1 MARSEFHFVL
11 DGIDLDDDQTQ
22 LIAQSVQEAGMRA
35 VADLKLRNDF
45 VAIDI
50 AGLRDKWEWI
60 GRVVLVDE
68 LAQRALPQ
76 VSDIAGIRVQ

>member
-1 MARSEFHFVL
+1 MARSEFHFIL
-11 DGIDLDDDQTQ
+11 DGIDLDDDQKQ
-22 LIAQSVQEAGMRA
+22 SIAQAVQEAGMRA
-35 VADLKLRNDF
+35 TVDLKLRDDF

-50 AGLRDKWEWI
+50 GALRDKWEWI